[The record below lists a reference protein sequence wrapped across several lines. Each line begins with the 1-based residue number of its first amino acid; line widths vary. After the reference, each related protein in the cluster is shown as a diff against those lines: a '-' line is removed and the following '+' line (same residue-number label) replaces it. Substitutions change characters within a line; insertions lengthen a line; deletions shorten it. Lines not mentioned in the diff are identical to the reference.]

1 MKKVLTAI
9 AVSALIFSASM
20 AHADIDLGIAA
31 GIAYPHD
38 IEKFSF
44 DGAASV
50 DFKINPLFSLGVQ
63 TGFNW
68 VRNDISSGDK
78 QSWGGTE
85 ITESLTENIYTFPLL
100 LNATFIFPVGQTG
113 FQSPVTPFLTVGAG
127 YAWSF
132 FRSDGEGD
140 NQTFKG
146 LAYQAITGVLIDMGP
161 QAQGMKLKLEAG
173 YRGTDVKASIG
184 GSTYELPMSSWIARV
199 GVVFNVG
206 GRGW

>member
-1 MKKVLTAI
+1 MKKILTTI

-20 AHADIDLGIAA
+20 AHADIDLGFAVGA
-31 GIAYPHD
+31 AYPHD
-38 IEKFSF
+38 IEKFAF

-50 DFKINPLFSLGVQ
+50 DFKINPLFSFGLQ
-63 TGFNW
+63 SGFNW
-68 VRNDISSGDK
+68 VKKDVSDGDDMVFGDFPASAK
-78 QSWGGTE
+78 TSQ
-85 ITESLTENIYTFPLL
+85 NIYTFPLL

-113 FQSPVTPFLTVGAG
+113 FQAPVSPFLTLGAG
-127 YAWSF
+127 YAWSL
-132 FRSDGEGD
+132 FRSDETD
-140 NQTFKG
+140 ETFKG

-173 YRGTDVKASIG
+173 YRGTDVKASIDG
-184 GSTYELPMSSWIARV
+184 KTYELPMSSWIARV